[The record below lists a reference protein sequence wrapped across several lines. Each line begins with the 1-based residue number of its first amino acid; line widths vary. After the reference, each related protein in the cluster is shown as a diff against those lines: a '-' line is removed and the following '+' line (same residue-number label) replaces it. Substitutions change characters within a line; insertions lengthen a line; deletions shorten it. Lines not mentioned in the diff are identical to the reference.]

1 MTSLKGK
8 FDAGQVVAIGAGL
21 EKHLMNAQRSE
32 AAASVKGIEHK
43 TSFKYSVYFFR
54 DRWCEMQSTMAF

>member
-32 AAASVKGIEHK
+32 AAASVKGIEHA

-54 DRWCEMQSTMAF
+54 DR